1 MKRAASSKRAALPL
15 ASDHTREFERDWDR
29 HNRAGRLDMVRLRDA
44 MLLVI
49 ANERPLPAE
58 WLDHPLTGRW
68 EGYQEL
74 HIGGDFLLIY
84 KLTRREVVFTRA
96 GTHAELFE

>member
-1 MKRAASSKRAALPL
+1 MKRAASRKRARLPL
-15 ASDHTREFERDWDR
+15 ASDYTKAFAKDWKR

-49 ANERPLPAE
+49 ANDRPLAE
-58 WLDHPLTGRW
+58 EWKDHPLVGDW
-68 EGYQEL
+68 DGYQEL
-74 HIGGDFLLIY
+74 HVGGDFLLIY
-84 KLTRREVVFTRA
+84 KPTEHTVVFTRA